1 MNLTTERYRQ
11 ITFGVVVALTLYVA
25 GTLLAPFLPAL
36 LWAAVIAVLVGP
48 IHRRFR
54 KKLNPNW
61 AATATTLLTIAL
73 IGVPLALVGTVLTL
87 QITASAHQLT
97 LANGNSDLS
106 IAQVFA
112 EIDKHV
118 KPIASQLGAPD
129 FSLEAWVETNREGL
143 VKGIG
148 AFASGAAKTTGQ
160 GIFTLVVAFLT
171 LFFMLRDGHKL
182 REPALELIPLPRDRA
197 EALLERMEAT
207 IHAVFVGIVLV
218 ALIQGGLA
226 GIAYWVTGVPSPLVW
241 WVATTVLCAIPLL
254 GSPIIYLPLSL
265 LLLAQGQYWQGFGLA
280 AFGFLVV
287 SQADNILRPFIIGA
301 RVDLHPMAIFFSLL
315 GGIFAM
321 GPVGIM
327 MGPVVLTIL
336 LAIQDII
343 RERLRNAEGEAAQVA
358 LPNQEAM
365 P

>member
-1 MNLTTERYRQ
+1 MNFTPERFRQ
-11 ITFGVVVALTLYVA
+11 ITFAVVVALTLYVSA
-25 GTLLAPFLPAL
+25 TLLMPFLPAL
-36 LWAAVIAVLVGP
+36 LWAGVIAVLVGP

-54 KKLNPNW
+54 KKLSANW
-61 AATATTLLTIAL
+61 AATATTFLTIAL

-87 QITASAHQLT
+87 QITASAHQLQLET
-97 LANGNSDLS
+97 GSGSLS
-106 IAQVFA
+106 VSQVFA
-112 EIDKHV
+112 EIDKHL
-118 KPIASQLGAPD
+118 KPITTQVGAVD
-129 FSLEAWVETNREGL
+129 FSLQEWVETNKESI
-143 VKGIG
+143 VQTAG
-148 AFASGAAKTTGQ
+148 AAASGAAKATGQ

-182 REPALELIPLPRDRA
+182 RDPALELIPLPRERA
-197 EALLERMEAT
+197 EAILERMEAT

-226 GIAYWVTGVPSPLVW
+226 GLAYWVAGVPSPLVW

-254 GSPIIYLPLSL
+254 GSPIVYVPLSL
-265 LLLAQGQYWQGFGLA
+265 LLLAQGHYWQGLGLA

-327 MGPVVLTIL
+327 IGPVVLTVL
-336 LAIQDII
+336 LAVQDIV
-343 RERLRNAEGEAAQVA
+343 RERLRESNSQPAVA
-358 LPNQEAM
+358 S
-365 P
+365 